1 MAEDKLITPEEK
13 ERLQRQ
19 HRHTLKQM
27 RLRRNGG
34 AIPFEGTVGDLKELE
49 EKVIKRLKQG

>member
-27 RLRRNGG
+27 RLRRNG
-34 AIPFEGTVGDLKELE
+34 VLYHLKVRLE
-49 EKVIKRLKQG
+49 T